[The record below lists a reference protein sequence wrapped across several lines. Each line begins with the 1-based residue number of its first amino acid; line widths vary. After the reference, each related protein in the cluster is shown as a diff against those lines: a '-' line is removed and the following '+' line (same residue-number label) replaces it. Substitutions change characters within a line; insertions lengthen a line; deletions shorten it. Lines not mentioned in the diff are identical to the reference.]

1 MDLSEVEAKSVLT
14 RSGGFLKTVSSH
26 SLQPYR
32 GCSFGNALCGV
43 GCYVRHNVYLTKG
56 AAWGSFVEAR
66 SNAAEVYLKQYGR
79 EKAWA
84 QKARGAFVVFMS
96 SSTDPFLPQ
105 EERFG
110 VTRRVLEA
118 MLERPPDALILQSHT
133 HRIARYMDL
142 YAELAQ
148 KTRLRFH
155 LSIESDRASLP
166 GLPPPASPVDRRF
179 AAAAALKAA
188 GLFTAVTVAPLLPI
202 EDPPAFFARV
212 AAAADA
218 VVLDHFIGGDGSKGG
233 GRTHKT
239 GLPAAMAAVDP
250 ASVGLDYRERMAA
263 VARRFLPGR
272 VGVSID
278 GFAGRYG

>member
-1 MDLSEVEAKSVLT
+1 MELTEVEAKSVLT

-32 GCSFGNALCGV
+32 GCSFGKALCGV

-66 SNAAEVYLKQYGR
+66 QNAAEVYLKQYER

-84 QKARGAFVVFMS
+84 QKERGAFVVFMS

-118 MLERPPDALILQSHT
+118 MLERPPDLLILQSHT
-133 HRIARYMDL
+133 HRIACYMDL

-155 LSIESDRASLP
+155 LSIESDRGSLP
-166 GLPPPASPVDRRF
+166 GLPKPASPVDKRF
-179 AAAAALKAA
+179 EAAAALKAA
-188 GLFTAVTVAPLLPI
+188 GLFTVVTVAPLLPI
-202 EDPPAFFARV
+202 ADPSAFFRQV
-212 AAAADA
+212 AQAADA
-218 VVLDHFIGGDGSKGG
+218 AVLDHFIGGDGSKGG
-233 GRTHKT
+233 GRTQKT
-239 GLPAAMAAVDP
+239 ALPAAMAAVEP

-278 GFAGRYG
+278 GFAGRYS